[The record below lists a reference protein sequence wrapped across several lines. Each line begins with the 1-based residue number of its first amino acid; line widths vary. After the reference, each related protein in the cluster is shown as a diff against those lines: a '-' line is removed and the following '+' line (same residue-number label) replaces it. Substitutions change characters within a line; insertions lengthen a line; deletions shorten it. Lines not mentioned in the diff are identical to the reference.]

1 MFERFERF
9 TVLIT
14 KINRAVRRIKTQEM
28 QGLDLKSPHVSCL
41 YYLHKTPM
49 MTATQLC
56 QKTSQDRAAM
66 SRALDFLEKNDYL
79 VCLSDAKKRYNSP
92 LKLTE
97 KGEGVAKVVVEKID
111 SVLAQ
116 TAETMSEDDR
126 MKMYQMLTIVERSL
140 SEYCRRYEQ

>member
-41 YYLHKTPM
+41 YYLQKTPM

-79 VCLSDAKKRYNSP
+79 VCLSDEKKRYNSP

-97 KGEGVAKVVVEKID
+97 KGERVAKVVVEKID
-111 SVLAQ
+111 NVLAQ
-116 TAETMSEDDR
+116 TAGTMSEEDR

>member
-1 MFERFERF
+1 
-9 TVLIT
+9 
-14 KINRAVRRIKTQEM
+14 
-28 QGLDLKSPHVSCL
+28 
-41 YYLHKTPM
+41 
-49 MTATQLC
+49 
-56 QKTSQDRAAM
+56 M

-97 KGEGVAKVVVEKID
+97 KGESVAKVVVEKID

-116 TAETMSEDDR
+116 TAETMSEEDR

>member
-41 YYLHKTPM
+41 YYLHKMPM

-116 TAETMSEDDR
+116 TAETMSEEDR